1 MSKDHGFHP
10 LRVRRVVQETHD
22 TKSFV
27 FDVPPELHDAF
38 SYEAGQ
44 FCTFRIPLGD
54 DELLRC
60 YSMSSSPDVDDEFT
74 LTVKRVPGGR
84 VSNWLL
90 DEVTEGDELALTLPA
105 GVFTLRDHP
114 TPIVAFAG
122 GSGITPV
129 ISLVKSALATTDRRV
144 RLLYANRDE
153 QSVIFR
159 AELDA
164 LVAEH
169 GDRLEV
175 VHHLDTEQGFVH
187 SDLVRTFVGDELD
200 ADFYLCGPA
209 PFMDVI
215 EDALEV
221 CAVASEQVFV
231 ERFAF
236 AASVREEP
244 PATAL
249 VAALTE
255 PAEVVGTET
264 VTIVL
269 GGRATEVKYQAG
281 ETFLE
286 TARRAGLRAPF
297 SCESGSCATCMARL
311 EVGEAKM
318 RVNNALDARRGR
330 RGMGA
335 HVPGSADFPDRQ
347 GGVRVTRPPTSLPRQ
362 LPPRGPVS
370 HPSLKDS
377 AADYLREQIL
387 TGQLTPGTKIDQDEI
402 SDALGVSRLPV
413 REALIELA
421 NEGLVDAVPRRGAF
435 VARLERAD
443 IVDHYRVFGLVAGLA
458 ASRAATSLTDAQ
470 LVELRQV
477 HESFLAATD
486 ADAQATW
493 NHEFH
498 KRINRAGGS
507 RRLVSVLALL
517 SRSLPVRYFEF
528 VPGWAAASGR
538 HHDRILAAL
547 EQRDAHEAQRVMEHH
562 VTESGELAVEILQE
576 MGYWDGGTESAGTR
590 GTGAA

>member
-1 MSKDHGFHP
+1 MSRDHGFHP

-44 FCTFRIPLGD
+44 FCTFRVPIGD

-74 LTVKRVPGGR
+74 LTVKRVAGGR

-90 DEVTEGDELALTLPA
+90 DEVAEGDELDLTLPA

-114 TPIVAFAG
+114 TPIVAFGG

-153 QSVIFR
+153 RSVIFR

-169 GDRLEV
+169 ADRLEV
-175 VHHLDTEQGFVH
+175 VHHLDAEHGFVH
-187 SDLVRTFVGDELD
+187 SDLVRDFVGDALD
-200 ADFYLCGPA
+200 ADFYLCGPG

-221 CAVASEQVFV
+221 AAVASGQVFV

-236 AASVREEP
+236 AASVREEL

-249 VAALTE
+249 VE
-255 PAEVVGTET
+255 PAEAVGTET

-269 GGRATEVKYQAG
+269 GGRATEVKYQEG

-297 SCESGSCATCMARL
+297 SCEAGSCATCMARL

-318 RVNNALDARRGR
+318 RVNNAL
-330 RGMGA
+330 M
-335 HVPGSADFPDRQ
+335 PDEVDEGWVLTCQ
-347 GGVRVTRPPTSLPRQ
+347 GLPTSPTAK
-362 LPPRGPVS
+362 VV
-370 HPSLKDS
+370 
-377 AADYLREQIL
+377 YE
-387 TGQLTPGTKIDQDEI
+387 
-402 SDALGVSRLPV
+402 
-413 REALIELA
+413 
-421 NEGLVDAVPRRGAF
+421 
-435 VARLERAD
+435 
-443 IVDHYRVFGLVAGLA
+443 
-458 ASRAATSLTDAQ
+458 
-470 LVELRQV
+470 
-477 HESFLAATD
+477 
-486 ADAQATW
+486 
-493 NHEFH
+493 
-498 KRINRAGGS
+498 
-507 RRLVSVLALL
+507 
-517 SRSLPVRYFEF
+517 
-528 VPGWAAASGR
+528 
-538 HHDRILAAL
+538 
-547 EQRDAHEAQRVMEHH
+547 
-562 VTESGELAVEILQE
+562 
-576 MGYWDGGTESAGTR
+576 
-590 GTGAA
+590 